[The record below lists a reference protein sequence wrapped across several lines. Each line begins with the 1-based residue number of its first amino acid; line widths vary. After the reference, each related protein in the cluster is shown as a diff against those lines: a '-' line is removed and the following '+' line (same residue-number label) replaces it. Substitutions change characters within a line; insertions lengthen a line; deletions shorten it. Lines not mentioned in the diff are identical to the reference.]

1 MGLLN
6 KAKQMRDEGMSEQ
19 GIADYFNKDK
29 ELPKDKVSVMAVHR
43 ALGVVEKNKI
53 NNLILQ
59 GKNPLDELIKEIRE
73 NAKKIDI
80 KIEKL
85 IEKSEIIVDEAMEG
99 DSISDKTKAI
109 KEARDTLVQLQK
121 NQIIIHQYCESLQ
134 NSVNDESLNQ
144 KEQVTNILNIWTD
157 AVTELVCPI
166 CRKEVIP
173 EVIRLVG
180 LEKEG
185 KEKWQMEQTS
195 Q

>member
-29 ELPKDKVSVMAVHR
+29 ENPNDKVSVMAVHR

-59 GKNPLDELIKEIRE
+59 GKNPLDELIKDIRE
-73 NAKKIDI
+73 KAGKLDKKLEELEKKAN
-80 KIEKL
+80 KIL
-85 IEKSEIIVDEAMEG
+85 DDAMES
-99 DSISDKTKAI
+99 DSVSDKTKAL
-109 KEARDTLVQLQK
+109 KEVRDTIVQAQK